1 MAERSPSRSEASTS
15 GSAGYIEHTVSKLD
29 TLAGVAIK
37 YGVEVFHCP
46 IQIQKIQ
53 RIRSPRATSLSTHLS
68 YE

>member
-1 MAERSPSRSEASTS
+1 MAERSPSRNEASTS

-37 YGVEVFHCP
+37 YGVEVFYFP
-46 IQIQKIQ
+46 TQTQKIQ
-53 RIRSPRATSLSTHLS
+53 RIRSLIATSLSTHLS